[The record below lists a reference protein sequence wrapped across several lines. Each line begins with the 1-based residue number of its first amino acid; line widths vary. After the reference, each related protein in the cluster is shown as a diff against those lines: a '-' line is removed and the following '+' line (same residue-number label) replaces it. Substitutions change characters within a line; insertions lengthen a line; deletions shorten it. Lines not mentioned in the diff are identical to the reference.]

1 MPKKLS
7 EIQKKEIID
16 SFVNGDSIDEL
27 SKKFKCTKTTIT
39 RHLKKG
45 VSEKKFKIL
54 LKQNNKKDLISDL
67 TRNLKSNQTIND
79 RNVEENR
86 ESMETFVESSFV
98 EITPLNCQI
107 DNTPQKDLSSI
118 PISEI
123 DLPKIVYMVI
133 NNKIELE
140 TKTLREYPDWQFLSQ
155 NELNRETI
163 EIFFDMKIAKR
174 YCTKEQKVIKVPN
187 TNVFKIVAPIL
198 VSKGISRI
206 VSPEKLIAL

>member
-16 SFVNGDSIDEL
+16 NFVNGDSIDEL
-27 SKKFKCTKTTIT
+27 SKKFECTKNTIT

-54 LKQNNKKDLISDL
+54 LKQNNKKNLISDL
-67 TRNLKSNQTIND
+67 TRNIESNQTKNY

-86 ESMETFVESSFV
+86 ESMHTFADSSFV
-98 EITPLNCQI
+98 EIAPLNCQI

-187 TNVFKIVAPIL
+187 TNVFKLVAPIL

-206 VSPEKLIAL
+206 VRPEKLIAL

>member
-16 SFVNGDSIDEL
+16 NFVNGDSIDEL

-54 LKQNNKKDLISDL
+54 HKQNNKKDLRSDL
-67 TRNLKSNQTIND
+67 TRNVESNQTIDD

-86 ESMETFVESSFV
+86 ESMHTFIDSSFV
-98 EITPLNCQI
+98 EIAPLNCQI